1 MRIKVSLLLA
11 AFAVASLFL
20 IGVGEEIE
28 FPSISI
34 KTSKESNEG
43 EGRRV
48 EGREVDDRYFV
59 EESKLSSDGF
69 KDKSASALKDV
80 EKITGRIGSLDNTFG
95 LGLEHNI
102 SSKIN
107 GGL

>member
-20 IGVGEEIE
+20 VGVGEEIE

-59 EESKLSSDGF
+59 EEKGEPSH
-69 KDKSASALKDV
+69 
-80 EKITGRIGSLDNTFG
+80 G
-95 LGLEHNI
+95 LGECFSPHGCMGCVLEYQPC
-102 SSKIN
+102 KV
-107 GGL
+107 L